1 MKGYRQ
7 YINFKKEDKDM
18 KKSSYVYSG
27 SMESTAKYFEKL
39 TKEGNTITSMEY
51 VKGVYGEDLLKISYE
66 WTIDEDED

>member
-1 MKGYRQ
+1 M
-7 YINFKKEDKDM
+7 DM

-39 TKEGNTITSMEY
+39 TKEGNTIIGMKY